1 MSTALAISTGLGIL
15 ALVGLVLGVVVL
27 GVVVA
32 LFSRVLGPAREI
44 DAYARDILEHGLGI
58 ARNVDGV
65 DELDR
70 TGELGRAV
78 PELAMGYLSRLEG
91 RS

>member
-32 LFSRVLGPAREI
+32 LFSRVLSPAREI

-70 TGELGRAV
+70 TGELGGAV
-78 PELAMGYLSRLEG
+78 PGLATGYLSRLGG

>member
-1 MSTALAISTGLGIL
+1 MSTAFAVSTGVGIL

-27 GVVVA
+27 GVVIA
-32 LFSRVLGPAREI
+32 LFVNVLGPAREI

-65 DELDR
+65 DELHR
-70 TGELGRAV
+70 THELGGAV
-78 PELAMGYLSRLEG
+78 PGLATGYLSRLG
-91 RS
+91 VTR

>member
-1 MSTALAISTGLGIL
+1 MSSALAVSTGLGIL
-15 ALVGLVLGVVVL
+15 ALLGLALGVVVL
-27 GVVVA
+27 SVVVA
-32 LFSRVLGPAREI
+32 LFSRVMEPAREI
-44 DAYARDILEHGLGI
+44 DAYARDILEHGLAI

-70 TGELGRAV
+70 TQELGGAV
-78 PELAMGYLSRLEG
+78 PGLATGYLSGLTR